1 MLICGPLGV
10 TVRIRRLCALLGL
23 VACIGQART
32 GSAESASRM
41 RSDTITREEI
51 ARGQWPNAYALI
63 EELRPRWLR
72 THGADRISGERVQIQ
87 VHLGDIRAGGVA
99 ALRDISVRDIETI
112 QWIDPVNAAGRWG
125 LAYGNGAIVVT
136 LRSR

>member
-1 MLICGPLGV
+1 MSNGTARL
-10 TVRIRRLCALLGL
+10 RRLSALLGL
-23 VACIGQART
+23 VGCIGQAGRAT
-32 GSAESASRM
+32 ETASQT

-51 ARGQWPNAYALI
+51 ARGQWPNAYALV

-72 THGADRISGERVQIQ
+72 THGADRMSGERVPIQ

-99 ALRDISVRDIETI
+99 ALREISVRDIESLH
-112 QWIDPVNAAGRWG
+112 WVDPVSAAGRWG